1 MNHSTKSL
9 LVGTVGA
16 ASLFLA
22 GTASASANTT
32 HTVANHDTVWDLSEK
47 YGVSVQSIEQLNHIS
62 SNSHLIFPGDDVQIP
77 SKDAKAQPAKAS
89 TPKQTANTSTY
100 TVKAGDS
107 LWTIAQAHKTSVDKL
122 LALNNLKSSD
132 LQPGQS
138 LKVVGTAV
146 AQPSKP
152 VAQPQQAEAKP
163 EVQAQPKQEV
173 KQQPQQ
179 KAAQPQVAANHVNH
193 SVVSG
198 ESLFTI
204 ANKYGVSVDSIRQAN
219 GLQNAAVSIG
229 QSLVINNPTKD
240 PNAAKKQ
247 ASNQE
252 VKEDN
257 NAQQVAQANTNNDQK
272 VQPQTQVQSSQSNSN
287 NNNSVRSSNNGSNYQ
302 APVQNKQAQPKAQAS
317 QAQPQAKKSVN
328 SAGNTYAVGQC
339 TWYVKNVASW
349 AGNNWGNGQD
359 WANSARQAG
368 FRVDNTPSAGSIAVY
383 AGGANV
389 GGWTAAPG
397 YGHVAYVESVN
408 GGSVTISQGGEGFS
422 SPTGPNTQ
430 TLSAGS
436 ATAYIHP

>member
-77 SKDAKAQPAKAS
+77 SKNAKAQPAKAS

-163 EVQAQPKQEV
+163 EVQAQPKQQEV

-179 KAAQPQVAANHVNH
+179 KAAQPQVAANHVDH

-229 QSLVINNPTKD
+229 QSLIINNPTKD

-252 VKEDN
+252 AKEDN
-257 NAQQVAQANTNNDQK
+257 NTQQVAQANNNDQK
-272 VQPQTQVQSSQSNSN
+272 AHTQTQTQNSQSNSN
-287 NNNSVRSSNNGSNYQ
+287 NNNSVRTSNKVSNY
-302 APVQNKQAQPKAQAS
+302 
-317 QAQPQAKKSVN
+317 
-328 SAGNTYAVGQC
+328 
-339 TWYVKNVASW
+339 
-349 AGNNWGNGQD
+349 
-359 WANSARQAG
+359 
-368 FRVDNTPSAGSIAVY
+368 
-383 AGGANV
+383 
-389 GGWTAAPG
+389 
-397 YGHVAYVESVN
+397 
-408 GGSVTISQGGEGFS
+408 
-422 SPTGPNTQ
+422 
-430 TLSAGS
+430 
-436 ATAYIHP
+436 